1 MKCPECEKQGLKSIV
16 FEGPS
21 WSTCVFSEPYYGEN
35 GIYHRP
41 DHNKTSTNYR
51 CSNGHLFEVECGA
64 PKPCDF
70 CGETTH
76 ATKNCPHAVDLK
88 AAHEYQMTR

>member
-1 MKCPECEKQGLKSIV
+1 MKCPECEKHGLKYT
-16 FEGPS
+16 
-21 WSTCVFSEPYYGEN
+21 TCDLTPFLARPYYN
-35 GIYHRP
+35 DHRP

-51 CSNGHLFEVECGA
+51 CSNGHLFEVEYGA

-70 CGETTH
+70 CGEISHPTD
-76 ATKNCPHAVDLK
+76 NCPHAVDLK